1 MTHKVR
7 ENEAKLMYDLSKLT
21 NTTKQIT
28 TDFLE
33 SVILFLFR
41 EYIRKHPKKELLLA
55 EFMDNWEASIIFQKE
70 LELET
75 ITSQLN
81 SMHDLALGA
90 YIANSENL
98 ESYKKDVRILKDIL
112 TMSLSTD
119 ND

>member
-1 MTHKVR
+1 MVLKVK
-7 ENEAKLMYDLSKLT
+7 ENEAKLMYELSKLT

-33 SVILFLFR
+33 SVVLFLFR
-41 EYIRKHPKKELLLA
+41 EYIKKHPKKDLLLE

-70 LELET
+70 LEIET
-75 ITSQLN
+75 IISQFS
-81 SMHDLALGA
+81 SMQDLAVGS

-98 ESYKKDVRILKDIL
+98 DLYKKDVRLLKEIL
-112 TMSLSTD
+112 TMSLSSD